1 LTPWDRTDAANG
13 HYLPYQQIARKAVQA
28 ERRRQPLFAAR
39 KNGSKLWRHAFRFD
53 GKQKLVALGTYQIE
67 EHLDPQ
73 MVIEQEITGWV
84 FFTLNNDWWFDWARG
99 SSSPKWICYPTSF
112 GGVA

>member
-1 LTPWDRTDAANG
+1 MPLTDTICRTSKSREKPYKLSDG
-13 HYLPYQQIARKAVQA
+13 GGLYLLL
-28 ERRRQPLFAAR
+28 E